1 MKQVL
6 WTKKLVD
13 TFIKEGMLTEE
24 EKEVLLLRVK
34 GYTIAEQAELLNVS
48 ESKVNRITRRLK
60 IKYDALQDTIKELE
74 NKVDDLEYELEILN
88 GLTHDT

>member
-24 EKEVLLLRVK
+24 EKEVLLSRVK

-48 ESKVNRITRRLK
+48 ERKVNRITIRLK
-60 IKYDALQDTIKELE
+60 IKYDALQDTIKELPKRKE
-74 NKVDDLEYELEILN
+74 TTKELYREV
-88 GLTHDT
+88 

>member
-1 MKQVL
+1 MERRGYMKQVL

-34 GYTIAEQAELLNVS
+34 GYTIAEQAE
-48 ESKVNRITRRLK
+48 
-60 IKYDALQDTIKELE
+60 
-74 NKVDDLEYELEILN
+74 
-88 GLTHDT
+88 

>member
-6 WTKKLVD
+6 WTKKIIE

-34 GYTIAEQAELLNVS
+34 GYTIAETSELMNIS
-48 ESKVNRITRRLK
+48 DSKVNRIIRRLK
-60 IKYDALQDTIKELE
+60 IKYDNLQGTIKELPKRKE
-74 NKVDDLEYELEILN
+74 TTKELYREA
-88 GLTHDT
+88 